1 MTVRPVRRAAL
12 AVSAAAAALALAT
25 TGSGTPVTVATQIV
39 GPIPAGTILHDEHE
53 APNAVPPADV
63 ADRDT
68 VSDQLGY
75 AKKAAALPV
84 VEPGRAWKNVGPFG
98 QDDPLTYPTGGL
110 RFARGAGMGV
120 AAAVDPRDTSGSTL
134 FIGTMG
140 GLWHSTNAGASWK
153 PLGDGTFGRSAV
165 GAVAIDPAHPDDVY
179 AGTGISFLTL
189 SGDSPGTG
197 VYVSHNGGKTWSR
210 PSANIRGYG
219 VNAIMPTTT
228 GVFVGTSNGLYV
240 TTDRGGSFR
249 RVALP
254 DNATHTGPA
263 TGAYANW
270 ISSVVVEPV
279 RRREVTVAVGMPYG
293 KRLGPNGKAMGPG
306 NGLYRSK
313 DGALGSFSYLPGS
326 AGLTNPEASTD
337 PIGRTSLAYGSSSDH
352 PVMWALVQDAG
363 LLNRQQPAGA
373 DLVGTTTGKS
383 LNATGTLL
391 NGLYRSDDDG
401 ATWTLKANPAS
412 LTPTP
417 NEGLGF
423 YPALGYGI
431 GVQAY
436 YNNWIAVDPRDDSN
450 VFFGLEEVFQAVAN
464 TGNTPG
470 VGQFEIVQKYWDVCG
485 ASTYLENVYAGAPCP
500 SNTPY
505 YGGPATHPDQ
515 HVGVIARTP
524 KGIRLYT
531 GNDGGFFRQDSH
543 AVPSGHDGFDQ
554 NTWTDMNHLPSVQPY
569 QVARK
574 SDGEYLTALQDNG
587 GGFFKPGG
595 VNTLVTS
602 GDGVHALA
610 TSNPDVWYL
619 SAQGA
624 ILWITQDHGKTI
636 RDLQP
641 NLTAPQFTSP
651 IVIDPTDENHLVAA
665 AQDVQETV
673 LGPKTTTTLDPV
685 LYTVVTTDWTAS
697 YDAGTSPYKNAAGAA
712 VKWTSQALD
721 VRGAAVYDA
730 ICGLCRNALGDPTLI
745 HTTVATNVGK
755 AGCTPKKAAAD
766 CWHIAAGKGLPHV
779 AIQAVAIDPTDV
791 KTVYVALNEN
801 SLVGYDKKVVGTQ
814 RVMVSHDSGEH
825 FTDLTGNL
833 PGSNAR
839 DVVVRNGRLIVAT
852 DNGVFTAARTGGS
865 WSRLGTGLPAVRVY
879 DLSLD
884 KTGRHLTIAAYG
896 RGVWDLDFGAKAAT
910 SSAGG
915 GLGGLKP
922 TTGAGAGAGGGV
934 GNLAATGLA
943 SPLPWLGLLALGLL
957 ALLAP
962 GRRVR
967 ALRTA

>member
-1 MTVRPVRRAAL
+1 MSVRPVRRLTAASLAAASAALLVAAL
-12 AVSAAAAALALAT
+12 APATGGTSAVAQIR
-25 TGSGTPVTVATQIV
+25 GPV
-39 GPIPAGTILHDEHE
+39 PAGTVLHDERE
-53 APNAVPPADV
+53 APNAVPPADI

-68 VSDQLGY
+68 VADQLGY
-75 AKKAAALPV
+75 AKQAAALPV
-84 VEPGRAWKNVGPFG
+84 AEGGRAWKNVGPFG
-98 QDDPLTYPTGGL
+98 QDDPLTYPTGAL
-110 RFARGAGMGV
+110 RFARGAGMGS
-120 AAAVDPRDTSGSTL
+120 AAAVDPRDASGNTL

-140 GLWHSTNAGASWK
+140 GLWHSTDAGK
-153 PLGDGTFGRSAV
+153 TYRVLGDGTFARSAV
-165 GAVAIDPAHPDDVY
+165 GAVAIDPAYPDDVY
-179 AGTGISFLTL
+179 AGTGIGYLTI
-189 SGDSPGTG
+189 SGDAPGSG
-197 VYVSHNGGKTWSR
+197 IYVSHNNGKTWSR
-210 PSANIRGYG
+210 PVLNIRGYA
-219 VNAIMPTTT
+219 VNAITPTTT
-228 GVFVGTSNGLYV
+228 GVFVGTTNGLYV
-240 TTDRGGSFR
+240 STDRGASFR
-249 RVALP
+249 RVSLP
-254 DNATHTGPA
+254 SNAGHTGPA

-270 ISSVVVEPV
+270 ISAVVVEPV
-279 RRREVTVAVGMPYG
+279 RRREVTVAVGMAYG
-293 KRLGPNGKAMGPG
+293 KRLDPKGKPMSPG

-313 DGALGSFSYLPGS
+313 DGAAGAFTYLPGS

-337 PIGRTSLAYGSSSDH
+337 PIGRVSLAYGSSSDH
-352 PVMWALVQDAG
+352 AVLWALVQDAG

-373 DLVGTTTGKS
+373 DLVGTTTGRS

-412 LTPTP
+412 LTATP

-436 YNNWIAVDPRDDSN
+436 YNNWVAVDPRDDSN
-450 VFFGLEEVFQAVAN
+450 VFFGLEEVFQSVAN
-464 TGNTPG
+464 TGSTPG
-470 VGQFEIVQKYWDVCG
+470 LGQFEIVQKYWDVCG
-485 ASTYLENVYAGAPCP
+485 ASTYLENVYAGSPCP
-500 SNTPY
+500 SDTPY

-524 KGIRLYT
+524 NGIRLYT
-531 GNDGGFFRQDSH
+531 GNDGGFFWQDSH
-543 AVPSGHDGFDQ
+543 AVPSGRNGFDQ
-554 NTWTDMNHLPSVQPY
+554 DTWKDMNRLASVQPY
-569 QVARK
+569 RVARK
-574 SDGEYLTALQDNG
+574 PDGEYLTALQDNG
-587 GGFFKPGG
+587 AGFFKSGQT
-595 VNTLVTS
+595 NTLVSS
-602 GDGVHALA
+602 GDGVFVIA
-610 TSNPDVWYL
+610 TSNPDVWYM

-636 RDLQP
+636 RDVQP
-641 NLTAPQFTSP
+641 NLTAPVFTSP

-685 LYTVVTTDWTAS
+685 LYTVVATDWTVS

-712 VKWTSQALD
+712 IKWTSQALD
-721 VRGAAVYDA
+721 VRGAAVYNA

-755 AGCTPKKAAAD
+755 PGCTPKKAAPD

-791 KTVYVALNEN
+791 KTVYVTLNEN
-801 SLVGYDKKVVGTQ
+801 SNIGYDQKVVGAQ

-833 PGSNAR
+833 PRSNAR
-839 DVVVRNGRLIVAT
+839 DILVRNGKLVVAT
-852 DNGVFTAARTGGS
+852 DNGVFTAPRTGGQ
-865 WSRLGTGLPAVRVY
+865 WSRLGTGLPAVRIY

-884 KTGRHLTIAAYG
+884 KSGRHLTIGAYG

-922 TTGAGAGAGGGV
+922 PTTGAGAGAGG
-934 GNLAATGLA
+934 LPATGLDA
-943 SPLPWLGLLALGLL
+943 PLPWLGLLTLTLLGVLL
-957 ALLAP
+957 
-962 GRRVR
+962 RRRR
-967 ALRTA
+967 AS